1 MPKNKKNASDKDVRI
16 CFGVDR
22 ELKERLNDQVEWGD
36 LKKIYTP
43 ITEQLVELMEKY
55 DAAMIQAAIV
65 SEKLKLSKLI
75 DLNKGDKE

>member
-1 MPKNKKNASDKDVRI
+1 MPRNKNNASDKDVRI

-43 ITEQLVELMEKY
+43 ITEQLVELMEEY
-55 DAAMIQAAIV
+55 DSAMIQAAIV
-65 SEKLKLSKLI
+65 SKKLKLSKLI